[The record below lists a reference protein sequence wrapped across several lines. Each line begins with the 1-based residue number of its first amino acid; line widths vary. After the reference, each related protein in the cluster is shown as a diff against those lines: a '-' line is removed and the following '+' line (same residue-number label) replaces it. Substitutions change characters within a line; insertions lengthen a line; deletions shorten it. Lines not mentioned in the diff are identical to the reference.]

1 MKLLNLLLLCVCMTG
16 TAAAKM
22 TSGADVSNIHKI
34 TVEDD
39 KITIVGDCVFYSKM
53 VTTEEGKDSK
63 FVIGGQPSVNYTA
76 KGFATRFVI
85 LPYAY
90 DKQEQMSDNEKREW
104 AKMQKMFKKIWA
116 DNLAAVK
123 LLKVKGKVS
132 LVFQE
137 SEVKFVRGEISF
149 VQGYG
154 LIQQARI
161 KEGVAPKP

>member
-1 MKLLNLLLLCVCMTG
+1 MKLLNLLFICIFMAA

-22 TSGADVSNIHKI
+22 TSGAEVSNIHKI

-53 VTTEEGKDSK
+53 VTTEKGKDSK

-76 KGFATRFVI
+76 RGYATQFVI
-85 LPYAY
+85 LPYKY
-90 DKQEQMSDNEKREW
+90 DKREKMSDTDRLEW
-104 AKMQKMFKKIWA
+104 AKVQKMFKKIWA

-123 LLKVKGKVS
+123 LLKVKGKVD

-137 SEVKFVRGEISF
+137 TEVRFVRGELSL
-149 VQGYG
+149 VQGFG
-154 LIQQARI
+154 IIQQAKRD
-161 KEGVAPKP
+161 EENTPKS